1 MIALFQA
8 NTKSVERYFQQLVHA
23 NIFWVYTISCRGK
36 RLFVLFNCLIF
47 FDNRCWNCM
56 FLFPWMCFET
66 VHSNALHFE
75 TFSWLCLDSMSSR
88 DICVSSGGIGG
99 YLNQF
104 IEESLFDPPVITP
117 TLCIF
122 SLRWKHW
129 SSHSRY
135 LPQSFAEK
143 RSVSC
148 GSCQV
153 SDPLSAHFI
162 SLWYHLKRLFF
173 ERRGACVS
181 VEVSQF
187 NDTTGQGI

>member
-104 IEESLFDPPVITP
+104 IEESLFDPPRFHSHPFKFWPCAGSIDP
-117 TLCIF
+117 TIRDTYPKA
-122 SLRWKHW
+122 SLKKDPFHAAA
-129 SSHSRY
+129 
-135 LPQSFAEK
+135 LGQV
-143 RSVSC
+143 VSC
-148 GSCQV
+148 QILLLRFGIIWNVCF
-153 SDPLSAHFI
+153 HKM
-162 SLWYHLKRLFF
+162 WRLRF
-173 ERRGACVS
+173 RRNFS
-181 VEVSQF
+181 
-187 NDTTGQGI
+187 I

>member
-88 DICVSSGGIGG
+88 DICVSSGGIGW

-104 IEESLFDPPVITP
+104 IEESWFWPAPFFTPSHPFKFWPCAGSIDPTIRDTYPKASLKKDPFHAAVVRWVIRCQLVLFRFGI
-117 TLCIF
+117 I
-122 SLRWKHW
+122 W
-129 SSHSRY
+129 SVCFLNDVALVFPSRY
-135 LPQSFAEK
+135 
-143 RSVSC
+143 
-148 GSCQV
+148 G
-153 SDPLSAHFI
+153 I
-162 SLWYHLKRLFF
+162 S
-173 ERRGACVS
+173 
-181 VEVSQF
+181 
-187 NDTTGQGI
+187 I